1 MITLREMKFAVT
13 LAKARSFSNAAREL
27 YISQPSL
34 SQAIKTL
41 ETELAVTLFDRKSAT
56 LRLTTAGELFVRE
69 ATEILAMS
77 DALEKDMRALSQS
90 QTVSF
95 GISPFYGRY
104 YLPGCLPQFKK
115 NHPGVTVNVTECS
128 SNDLEVLLSEKR
140 LDLAFLPLPLRDT
153 TLEYTPVLR
162 EEIFF
167 AVPRTLQVEYTPAPD
182 ADSLPWV
189 NLRQFSHLPFIYLK
203 GSQRF
208 TQLGNAL
215 CEAEG
220 FAPNILYSS
229 ENWETV
235 DAMVGKG
242 MGVGF
247 VPELLVNAENPTKPR
262 YFRITAP
269 NNSRAYVAAYLHGKK
284 LTAPMQDLIRLMS
297 AQSPVGQAGE
307 KETDGSA

>member
-104 YLPGCLPQFKK
+104 YLPGCLPQF
-115 NHPGVTVNVTECS
+115 
-128 SNDLEVLLSEKR
+128 
-140 LDLAFLPLPLRDT
+140 
-153 TLEYTPVLR
+153 
-162 EEIFF
+162 
-167 AVPRTLQVEYTPAPD
+167 
-182 ADSLPWV
+182 
-189 NLRQFSHLPFIYLK
+189 
-203 GSQRF
+203 
-208 TQLGNAL
+208 
-215 CEAEG
+215 
-220 FAPNILYSS
+220 
-229 ENWETV
+229 
-235 DAMVGKG
+235 
-242 MGVGF
+242 
-247 VPELLVNAENPTKPR
+247 
-262 YFRITAP
+262 
-269 NNSRAYVAAYLHGKK
+269 
-284 LTAPMQDLIRLMS
+284 
-297 AQSPVGQAGE
+297 
-307 KETDGSA
+307 

>member
-140 LDLAFLPLPLRDT
+140 LILPSFRSRSG
-153 TLEYTPVLR
+153 TPPWS
-162 EEIFF
+162 I
-167 AVPRTLQVEYTPAPD
+167 PRCCVRRS
-182 ADSLPWV
+182 SLPSRGHCRW
-189 NLRQFSHLPFIYLK
+189 N
-203 GSQRF
+203 
-208 TQLGNAL
+208 T
-215 CEAEG
+215 
-220 FAPNILYSS
+220 
-229 ENWETV
+229 
-235 DAMVGKG
+235 
-242 MGVGF
+242 
-247 VPELLVNAENPTKPR
+247 PR
-262 YFRITAP
+262 RRTRTAFR
-269 NNSRAYVAAYLHGKK
+269 G
-284 LTAPMQDLIRLMS
+284 
-297 AQSPVGQAGE
+297 
-307 KETDGSA
+307 